1 VASRP
6 DRGPAADAYR
16 DRQNHLSATPDP
28 SSGGTAQGWSLKELA
43 HDIPLNDSAREIV
56 ELAQRLAGASGS
68 ARTEPI
74 HLLWAITLLP
84 KNPAGRALVSLKA
97 NVDQLGHGLTP
108 PQRLDASGAVPA
120 PVGAATRYLL
130 NNAHRE
136 AEQLGHYRVDA
147 LHLLLALLYKDSPET
162 AGRLEQAGVSIYAVR
177 QYLTSPQSAPKGVS
191 RPLLRSVEG
200 AFGVSPVFAIP
211 VGAMAVGGVALWS
224 GALPGLVV
232 PLSLLFVV
240 GGWVTSLCIHEFGH
254 ALVAYLGGDRSVAAA
269 GYLSLNP
276 LRYANALLSI
286 GLPIVFLL
294 LGGIGLPGGAVYLN
308 EGAIRTNGWRAFASA
323 AGPLGNLAVAFLIG
337 WPFIVFHGQPP
348 GGDLHFWSAL
358 AFLVFLQVTAIVLNL
373 IPIPPFD
380 GFGVIAP
387 WLSIDLRLLASRL
400 GMLPMLLLFFFL
412 WQGGP
417 ISAVFWNFVYG
428 LVGAINVPEFLVFIG
443 QQQTIPRL

>member
-1 VASRP
+1 M
-6 DRGPAADAYR
+6 
-16 DRQNHLSATPDP
+16 
-28 SSGGTAQGWSLKELA
+28 
-43 HDIPLNDSAREIV
+43 V
-56 ELAQRLAGASGS
+56 ELAQRLAGSSGS
-68 ARTEPI
+68 VRTEPI

-84 KNPAGRALVSLKA
+84 RNPAGRALLNLKV
-97 NVDQLGHGLTP
+97 NVAQLG
-108 PQRLDASGAVPA
+108 QAVTAQQFEAGGGTPA
-120 PVGAATRYLL
+120 PAGPATRYLL

-147 LHLLLALLYKDSPET
+147 LHILLALLYKDSPDT
-162 AGRLEQAGVSIYAVR
+162 ATRLEEAGLTIYAVR
-177 QYLTSPQSAPKGVS
+177 QYLTAPASAPKGVT
-191 RPLLRSVEG
+191 RPPLRGLDG
-200 AFGVSPVFAIP
+200 AIGVSPVFAIP
-211 VGAMAVGGVALWS
+211 VAATLAGGIGLWS
-224 GALPGLVV
+224 GALPGLVL

-276 LRYANALLSI
+276 LRYAQPLLSI

-294 LGGIGLPGGAVYLN
+294 LGGIGLPGGAVYLD
-308 EGAIRTNGWRAFASA
+308 ERAIRTNAWRSFASA
-323 AGPLGNLAVAFLIG
+323 AGPIGNLVFAVLVG
-337 WPFIVFHGQPP
+337 WPFVLFHGQPP
-348 GGDLHFWSAL
+348 AGDLHFWSAL

-380 GFGVIAP
+380 GFGMIAP
-387 WLSIDLRLLASRL
+387 WLSIELRVMASRL
-400 GMLPMLLLFFFL
+400 GFLPMLVLFFFL

-428 LVGAINVPEFLVFIG
+428 VVGIVSVPDFLVFLG